1 MRTAISLICLLLAGV
16 AQAEEANRLV
26 GSWVW
31 NPVAGS
37 CREIHTYNAD
47 GTAVVESGGEIL
59 RKTYEVAPASSGML
73 RVTATVVETN
83 GGLDCLGSTTA
94 IGASSTVFIL
104 FTNGGD
110 FYSCASED
118 GMSCFGS
125 ASRQRTRE

>member
-1 MRTAISLICLLLAGV
+1 MRKIISLSCLLLLGI
-16 AQAEEANRLV
+16 AQAEEANPLI

-37 CREIHTYNAD
+37 CREVHTYNAD
-47 GTAVVESGGEIL
+47 GTAVVESGDEIL
-59 RKTYEVAPASSGML
+59 KKTYAVAPASSGML

-83 GGLDCLGSTTA
+83 GGLDCLGSKTA
-94 IGASSTVFIL
+94 IGASSTVFIM

-110 FYSCASED
+110 FYTCASED
-118 GMSCFGS
+118 GMSCFGG